1 MNLCVY
7 GFVFVI
13 NMKTPSLRSL
23 EDDDHAHNNLD
34 VALIYIYG
42 YGSLARLG
50 KTEVRMNCLLE
61 NCEYSRLSRHET
73 TTG

>member
-34 VALIYIYG
+34 VALIIYIYMVMVPWLG
-42 YGSLARLG
+42 WARQ
-50 KTEVRMNCLLE
+50 R
-61 NCEYSRLSRHET
+61 
-73 TTG
+73 